1 MRIHNEDT
9 IEDIRYKIRHS
20 AAHIMA
26 EAVINLFPG
35 TKIGMGPP
43 TENGFYYDFD
53 CPKALSQ
60 EDLKIIEKEMRKI
73 IKLKTKFSGIVVS
86 RKEAIKRF
94 EGQDYKIEIINGI
107 PEDEKISIWSHES
120 WEDICRGG
128 HVESTKDI
136 PAFKLLDVAGAYWK
150 GDEKN
155 PMLQRV
161 YGTAWESKD
170 ALKEYLN
177 KLELAAKRDHR
188 KLGVSLDLFHFDQFA
203 PAMPFFLPKGA
214 FLLNKLIDYMRD
226 KYEIHGYQEV
236 VTPQIFSSKLWD
248 MSGHSEHFKENM
260 FFTESENNNM
270 GIKPM
275 NCPSHYLLF
284 RSQLHSYRD
293 LPIRYADFGRLHRNE
308 RSGVS
313 HGLTRVK
320 SFSQD
325 DSHIFCSFNQ
335 IEEEVSSFL
344 KFLEEVYADF
354 GFENP
359 TYNLS
364 LRPKNRSGSDEIWD
378 KSEKIMNDILSSS
391 GMNYSIQQGEGAFYG
406 PKIDVTIPDALD
418 REWQLGTVQL
428 DFFAASKFGL
438 NYIADDGSK
447 EDPVVIHRAIF
458 GSLERFLGVLIEH
471 YGGQF
476 PFWLSPDQF
485 SIIPISENHFKYSL
499 NLQSKLNELK
509 MRGKTDISNDRFNN
523 KIRKAQINKTP
534 LMIIIGDK
542 EIESNKFTV
551 RLRDGSNITELELQ
565 NFKIL
570 SECTDKI
577 NDDQDLSKLLKYGK
591 I

>member
-438 NYIADDGSK
+438 NYITDDGSK

-499 NLQSKLNELK
+499 NLQSKLNKLK

>member
-20 AAHIMA
+20 TAHIMA

-60 EDLKIIEKEMRKI
+60 EDLKIIEKEMKKI

-418 REWQLGTVQL
+418 RE
-428 DFFAASKFGL
+428 
-438 NYIADDGSK
+438 
-447 EDPVVIHRAIF
+447 
-458 GSLERFLGVLIEH
+458 
-471 YGGQF
+471 
-476 PFWLSPDQF
+476 
-485 SIIPISENHFKYSL
+485 
-499 NLQSKLNELK
+499 
-509 MRGKTDISNDRFNN
+509 
-523 KIRKAQINKTP
+523 
-534 LMIIIGDK
+534 
-542 EIESNKFTV
+542 
-551 RLRDGSNITELELQ
+551 
-565 NFKIL
+565 
-570 SECTDKI
+570 
-577 NDDQDLSKLLKYGK
+577 
-591 I
+591 

>member
-1 MRIHNEDT
+1 MEET
-9 IEDIRYKIRHS
+9 IENIRYKIRHS
-20 AAHIMA
+20 TAHIMA
-26 EAVINLFPG
+26 EAVTNLFPG
-35 TKIGMGPP
+35 ATFAIGPP
-43 TENGFYYDFD
+43 IEHGFYYDFD

-284 RSQLHSYRD
+284 RSQLHSYKD
-293 LPIRYADFGRLHRNE
+293 LPVRYADFGRLHRNE

-325 DSHIFCSFNQ
+325 DSHIFCSFDQ
-335 IEEEVSSFL
+335 IEKEVSSFL
-344 KFLEEVYADF
+344 KFLEEVYSDF
-354 GFENP
+354 GFKDP

-364 LRPKNRSGSDEIWD
+364 LRPENRSGADEIWD
-378 KSEKIMNDILSSS
+378 KSEEIMKRILESS
-391 GMNYSIQQGEGAFYG
+391 GMKYSVQEGEGAFYG
-406 PKIDVTIPDALD
+406 PKIDITIPDALD

-428 DFFAASKFGL
+428 DFFAANKFGL
-438 NYIADDGSK
+438 TYISDDGSK
-447 EDPVVIHRAIF
+447 EEPVVIHRAIF

-476 PFWLSPDQF
+476 PYWLSPEQF
-485 SIIPISENHFKYSL
+485 SIIPVSENHFEYSYKI
-499 NLQSKLNELK
+499 QEKLNAFNL
-509 MRGKTDISNDRFNN
+509 RGKTDNSNDRFNN

-542 EIESNKFTV
+542 EVESNKFTV
-551 RLRDGSNITELELQ
+551 RLRDGSNINELELN
-565 NFKIL
+565 NFKLL
-570 SECTDKI
+570 SEYTEKI
-577 NDDQDLSKLLKYGK
+577 NDDESLSNLLKYGK

>member
-325 DSHIFCSFNQ
+325 DSHIFCSFDQ

-354 GFENP
+354 GFKNP

-438 NYIADDGSK
+438 NYITDDGSK

>member
-226 KYEIHGYQEV
+226 KYEIHGYQEI

-325 DSHIFCSFNQ
+325 DSHIFCSFDQ

-438 NYIADDGSK
+438 NYITDDGSK